1 MAINLATKYA
11 TKIANVYTLGSL
23 VADKTSKEWD
33 FSGVKSVKIYTPQT
47 VEPVDYQ
54 RNGTSRY
61 GTPVEMAD
69 VVQEMSMTQD
79 KSFSLV
85 IDKGNNTEQ
94 VMTKNAAKMLK
105 LQTNERMIPMVD
117 KYALSQFVKY
127 AGFVKGITKPTKTS
141 IISEISN
148 AAQALDDARVPQTD
162 RYLYLS
168 GEMYSLVRT
177 SGEFLGLESLGE
189 KALAKGIVGEIF
201 GAKIVKVPTDY
212 LPKNTF
218 FVLTHK
224 NAVVVPYKIRDAK
237 LHQDPPGIS
246 GALLEGRSNFDAF
259 VVGARCNGVYAA
271 VLEDEVAAI
280 PEIGVSDGNAVIT
293 CASGDAEIFYTTD
306 GTDPR
311 YSDTAT
317 KYAGEFTVMSGESV
331 KAYAIKTDGFAS
343 AVKTQF

>member
-11 TKIANVYTLGSL
+11 ENIANMYTLGSL
-23 VADKTSKEWD
+23 VADKASNEWD

-61 GTPVEMAD
+61 GTPAEMAD
-69 VVQEMSMTQD
+69 VVQELSMSQD
-79 KSFSLV
+79 KSFSLI
-85 IDKGNNTEQ
+85 IDKGNNNEQ
-94 VMTKNAAKMLK
+94 AMTKNAGKMLK
-105 LQTNERMIPMVD
+105 LQTNERMVPLVD
-117 KYALSQFVKY
+117 KYALAQFVKF
-127 AGFVKGITKPTKTS
+127 AGTVKGITKPTKTS
-141 IISEISN
+141 IISAISD
-148 AAQALDDARVPQTD
+148 AAQALDDARVPQSD

-177 SGEFLGLESLGE
+177 SAEFLGLETLGE

-224 NAVVVPYKIRDAK
+224 NAVLVPYKIRDAK

-259 VVGARCNGVYAA
+259 VVGARSGGVYAA
-271 VLEDEVAAI
+271 VLEGEVTAT
-280 PEIGVSDGNAVIT
+280 PVVEISGGNVTIT
-293 CASGDAEIFYTTD
+293 CASGDADIYYTTD

-311 YSDTAT
+311 YSDTAV
-317 KYAGEFTVMSGESV
+317 KYGGDFALSDGETVR
-331 KAYAIKTDGFAS
+331 AYATKADGFTS
-343 AVKTQF
+343 AVAQA